1 MTYKIFRS
9 NNYFILIDERGN
21 YYEEECENVLVT
33 KKKEADDVY
42 KVAFLR
48 QETERMNDLSQS
60 FPDISFSNITDELG
74 NPYASVAAW
83 EAFYT
88 QNTGQGYIALAM
100 VSSGLATEATLQ
112 GLSSQAR
119 TPGII
124 RTTGSGSI
132 SFLVYDFSVSNVG
145 AANGTLLGQTL
156 KPGETVNFDGGAINN
171 YYPAGT
177 VTYDATGTEFLI
189 IYNS

>member
-1 MTYKIFRS
+1 MS
-9 NNYFILIDERGN
+9 NSKRYSEGN
-21 YYEEECENVLVT
+21 
-33 KKKEADDVY
+33 KGS
-42 KVAFLR
+42 
-48 QETERMNDLSQS
+48 DLSYRGKVLKGLQS
-60 FPDISFSNITDELG
+60 IADSLSTDSKG
-74 NPYASVAAW
+74 
-83 EAFYT
+83 
-88 QNTGQGYIALAM
+88 
-100 VSSGLATEATLQ
+100 
-112 GLSSQAR
+112 QAR

-145 AANGTLLGQTL
+145 AGNGTLLGQTI
-156 KPGETVNFDGGAINN
+156 KAGETVNFDGGAINN